1 MKKFLFLFVGF
12 AIIVSALSSCGKS
25 NLQGEWGCYVPGGP
39 AYSLEIKGS
48 TLKFG
53 QFGEMS
59 SLVSEYYY
67 RQDKNILRLSLIKM
81 SGDGGVTWEKRGG
94 EDGLIKFSLNEDG
107 TLDFNGKRYV
117 KSSELLKEKKFFD
130 GSWNARA
137 NGRPGA
143 TSSITFDGNNF
154 VQDASHEASLK
165 GKVIR
170 KGNQVTYEIKTY
182 CEDGKN
188 WKKADSSAKIQSRV
202 LILDKNHFAD
212 LIEMGDYGIVAQIFT
227 KVSKDSVSDNRNII
241 ENSAK
246 SSEEISIEN
255 PDIFSGTFASYDV
268 NKSTGRI
275 IIFNENN
282 EFVLM
287 DVADDKVVSHRIAYR
302 KDGNKYYVKMLATYR
317 DFAWEEE
324 NSTEELT
331 TIDKVEYILAIN
343 EEPFTNWKMACMDA
357 AESNG
362 VSIETYFEGT
372 WSNSKTSAFQKNNVM
387 IFKDKHY
394 KTNSGFEG
402 NFSYKD
408 NILFQDGYETP
419 TYILDENH
427 FASIPDTDGETICN
441 IYERI
446 ESEN

>member
-1 MKKFLFLFVGF
+1 MKKFLFLFVCV
-12 AIIVSALSSCGKS
+12 AILVSALSGCGKS

-59 SLVSEYYY
+59 SLVSEYHYK
-67 RQDKNILRLSLIKM
+67 RDKNILYLSLIKM

-130 GSWNARA
+130 GTWTAHA

-143 TSSITFDGNNF
+143 TTTVNFDGNDF

-170 KGNQVTYEIKTY
+170 KGSQVTYDIKKY

-188 WKKADSSAKIQSRV
+188 WKKADSSAKIQGRV
-202 LILDKNHFAD
+202 LILDESHFAD
-212 LIEMGDYGIVAQIFT
+212 LIEMGEYGVVAQIFT
-227 KVSKDSVSDNRNII
+227 KVLKESSSKSENKGEMPDN
-241 ENSAK
+241 
-246 SSEEISIEN
+246 SSEEITIEN
-255 PDIFSGTFASYDV
+255 PDTFSGTYTSYDADK
-268 NKSTGRI
+268 NIGKI
-275 IIFNENN
+275 IVFTENS
-282 EFVLM
+282 EFILM
-287 DVADDKVVSHRIAYR
+287 EVADDKVVSHRLTYKKA
-302 KDGNKYYVKMLATYR
+302 GNKYYVKLLATYR

-324 NSTEELT
+324 KSTEELIA
-331 TIDKVEYILAIN
+331 IDKADYFLVIN
-343 EEPFTNWKMACMDA
+343 EEPLTNWEMACNDA
-357 AESNG
+357 AETNG
-362 VSIETYFEGT
+362 VTIETYFDGT

-394 KTNSGFEG
+394 KTDSGFEG

-408 NILFQDGYETP
+408 NTLFQDGYNTP
-419 TYILDENH
+419 IYILDENH

-446 ESEN
+446 ENEN

>member
-1 MKKFLFLFVGF
+1 MKKFLFLCVGVV
-12 AIIVSALSSCGKS
+12 IIVSALSGCGKS
-25 NLQGEWGCYVPGGP
+25 KLQGEWGCYVPGGH

-67 RQDKNILRLSLIKM
+67 KRDENVLYLSLIKM

-94 EDGLIKFSLNEDG
+94 EDGLIKFSLNDDG

-117 KSSELLKEKKFFD
+117 KSSELLKKKKFFD
-130 GSWNARA
+130 GTWTARA

-143 TSSITFDGNNF
+143 TITVNFDGNDF

-170 KGNQVTYEIKTY
+170 KGCQAIYDIKKY

-227 KVSKDSVSDNRNII
+227 KVSKDSLSDNRNKN
-241 ENSAK
+241 ENPDK
-246 SSEEISIEN
+246 SSEEITIET
-255 PDIFSGTFASYDV
+255 PETFSGTYASYDV
-268 NKSTGRI
+268 DRNTGKI
-275 IIFNENN
+275 IVFNGSS
-282 EFVLM
+282 EFILM
-287 DVADDKVVSHRIAYR
+287 EVADDKVVSHRFSYKKA
-302 KDGNKYYVKMLATYR
+302 GSKYYVKMLATYR

-324 NSTEELT
+324 NSMEEL
-331 TIDKVEYILAIN
+331 ISIVKAECFLAIN
-343 EEPFTNWKMACMDA
+343 EEPFTNWEMACMDA
-357 AESNG
+357 AETNG

-372 WSNSKTSAFQKNNVM
+372 WSNAKTSGFQKNNVM

-394 KTNSGFEG
+394 KTDSGFEG

-408 NILFQDGYETP
+408 NTLFQDSYNTP

-446 ESEN
+446 ENEN

>member
-25 NLQGEWGCYVPGGP
+25 DLQGEWGCYVSDGP

-59 SLVSEYYY
+59 SLVSEYHYKRDENVLY
-67 RQDKNILRLSLIKM
+67 LSLIKM

-94 EDGLIKFSLNEDG
+94 EDGLIKFSLNTDG

-130 GSWNARA
+130 GTWTARA

-143 TSSITFDGNNF
+143 TATISFDGNNF
-154 VQDASHEASLK
+154 VQEASHEASLK

-170 KGNQVTYEIKTY
+170 KGSQVTYEIKTY

-255 PDIFSGTFASYDV
+255 PDIFSGTFASYNVDK
-268 NKSTGRI
+268 NTGRI
-275 IIFNENN
+275 IIFNENK
-282 EFVLM
+282 EFILM

-324 NSTEELT
+324 NSMEEVT

-343 EEPFTNWKMACMDA
+343 EEPFINWEKACMDSA
-357 AESNG
+357 KSNG
-362 VSIETYFEGT
+362 VSMETYFEGT
-372 WSNSKTSAFQKNNVM
+372 WSNSKTSGFQKNNVM

-402 NFSYKD
+402 TFAYKD
-408 NILFQDGYETP
+408 NILFQDSYETP

-427 FASIPDTDGETICN
+427 FVSIPDTDGETICN

-446 ESEN
+446 ENEN